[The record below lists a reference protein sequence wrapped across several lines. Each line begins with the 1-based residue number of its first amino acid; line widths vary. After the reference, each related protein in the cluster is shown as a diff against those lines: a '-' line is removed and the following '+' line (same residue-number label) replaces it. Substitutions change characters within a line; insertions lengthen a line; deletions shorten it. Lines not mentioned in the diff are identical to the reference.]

1 MTKNKRALKLAKEC
15 LSTTLNGDKRIP
27 KDVVC
32 SAFRYI
38 CFLKHPQPECNRDCK
53 YFDYRKGI
61 GISWQK

>member
-1 MTKNKRALKLAKEC
+1 MAKNKRVLKLAKEC

-38 CFLKHPQPECNRDCK
+38 CFLKHPQPECNKDCK
-53 YFDYRKGI
+53 YFSHRKGTRI
-61 GISWQK
+61 G